1 MGRCRRKIVE
11 KYCLQVTAPKLY
23 KILFK
28 VLKKYNFYNQIKIKR
43 IENIIMNKIFGIFSG
58 KIIEKE
64 NIYQIKEKIIQNG
77 LEKDNIYLSKNMKRL
92 LFSKKLL
99 IVNIIK
105 NNSQVFTDDE
115 IIVTIDGEIYNCDEM
130 IKDLTNEGY
139 KFKNYTESE
148 VIAYGYAEYGDLIF
162 NKLNGVFSIV
172 IYIKRGD
179 KLILVRDKFGSKPLF
194 YYYNDNEFIFSSE
207 LNDIIEYGIK
217 KEINN
222 TALNTYFALTYIPA
236 PYTIY
241 KNVNKIEAGSY
252 VKLENNT
259 VNKKKYYN
267 FSEKVKSSGLIKD
280 YNNCKKEIKQQL
292 FKSIEKRID
301 VDKKIGLFLSGGID
315 SSILANVISKVS
327 KKRIHS
333 FTIGYNVGS
342 FDESKNAELVAKYN
356 NTYHHSLLLDYKEA
370 INSLDYI
377 LFNFGEPYADSS
389 VLAAYYVSKLAK
401 EEVEIAFGGDGADE
415 LFAGYE
421 KYLIKYYRN
430 KYNIIP
436 KNIRDILIEPIIN
449 KIPQNRH
456 TNNILRKVKKV
467 INSDSKND
475 FIMRYNMMCL
485 GYNNQLRAQLFNEEK
500 YKDISYLIKSIYN
513 ELENLDEL
521 TRTLFTD
528 MKVGLEGDMIPKIE
542 RTSNLN
548 SLIVRMPFLDPEFIE
563 MSFMIP
569 NDFKLKGNNK
579 KYILKETFKDILPRH
594 ILNAP
599 KHGFGVP
606 VGEWLKK
613 ELKND
618 LLELTERDFIEN
630 QGLFKYKYIEKIIH
644 EHLSGINDFSF
655 QLWTLFVFQKWYK
668 RIF

>member
-1 MGRCRRKIVE
+1 ME
-11 KYCLQVTAPKLY
+11 
-23 KILFK
+23 
-28 VLKKYNFYNQIKIKR
+28 
-43 IENIIMNKIFGIFSG
+43 
-58 KIIEKE
+58 
-64 NIYQIKEKIIQNG
+64 
-77 LEKDNIYLSKNMKRL
+77 
-92 LFSKKLL
+92 
-99 IVNIIK
+99 
-105 NNSQVFTDDE
+105 
-115 IIVTIDGEIYNCDEM
+115 
-130 IKDLTNEGY
+130 
-139 KFKNYTESE
+139 
-148 VIAYGYAEYGDLIF
+148 
-162 NKLNGVFSIV
+162 
-172 IYIKRGD
+172 
-179 KLILVRDKFGSKPLF
+179 
-194 YYYNDNEFIFSSE
+194 
-207 LNDIIEYGIK
+207 
-217 KEINN
+217 
-222 TALNTYFALTYIPA
+222 
-236 PYTIY
+236 
-241 KNVNKIEAGSY
+241 
-252 VKLENNT
+252 
-259 VNKKKYYN
+259 
-267 FSEKVKSSGLIKD
+267 
-280 YNNCKKEIKQQL
+280 
-292 FKSIEKRID
+292 
-301 VDKKIGLFLSGGID
+301 VDKEIGLFLSGGID

-327 KKRIHS
+327 KKRIHT
-333 FTIGYNVGS
+333 FTVGYDVGS

-370 INSLDYI
+370 INSLDDV

-389 VLAAYYVSKLAK
+389 VLAAYYVSKFAK

-430 KYNIIP
+430 KYNIIQ

-467 INSDSKND
+467 INADSKND

-500 YKDISYLIKSIYN
+500 YKDISYLIKPIYN

-548 SLIVRMPFLDPEFIE
+548 SLIVRTPFLDPEFIE

-569 NDFKLKGNNK
+569 CDFKLRGNNK
-579 KYILKETFKDILPRH
+579 KYILKETFKDILPRN
-594 ILNAP
+594 IISAP

-618 LLELTERDFIEN
+618 LLELTERNFIEN
-630 QGLFKYKYIEKIIH
+630 QSLFQYEYVEKIIH

-668 RIF
+668 NIFID

>member
-1 MGRCRRKIVE
+1 
-11 KYCLQVTAPKLY
+11 
-23 KILFK
+23 
-28 VLKKYNFYNQIKIKR
+28 
-43 IENIIMNKIFGIFSG
+43 MNKFFGIFSKKVIKKE
-58 KIIEKE
+58 KIIK
-64 NIYQIKEKIIQNG
+64 IRDKIIQNG
-77 LEKDNIYLSKNMKRL
+77 LEKVNIYLSKNMKRL
-92 LFSKKLL
+92 LFNKKLL
-99 IVNIIK
+99 MADIIK
-105 NNSQVFTDDE
+105 NSIQIFFDEE
-115 IIVTIDGEIYNCDEM
+115 IIIMIDGEIYNCNEM
-130 IKDLTNEGY
+130 IEDLTNKGY
-139 KFKNYTESE
+139 KFKNYKESE
-148 VIAYGYAEYGDLIF
+148 VIAYGYVEYGDLIF
-162 NKLNGVFSIV
+162 NRLNGAFSLA
-172 IYIKRGD
+172 IYNKKRD
-179 KLILVRDKFGSKPLF
+179 ELILVRDKFGSKPLF
-194 YYYNDNEFIFSSE
+194 YYYSDNEFIFSSE
-207 LNDIIEYGIK
+207 LNDIIECGIK

-222 TALNTYFALTYIPA
+222 IALNTYFALTYIPA

-241 KNVNKIEAGSY
+241 KNVNKVEAGNY

-267 FSEKVKSSGLIKD
+267 FSEKVKRSGLIKD
-280 YNNCKKEIKQQL
+280 YNTCKKEIKYQL
-292 FKSIEKRID
+292 IKSIERRMEI
-301 VDKKIGLFLSGGID
+301 DKKIGLFLSGGID

-327 KKRIHS
+327 KKRIHT
-333 FTIGYNVGS
+333 FTVGYNVGS
-342 FDESKNAELVAKYN
+342 FDESKKAELVAKYN
-356 NTYHHSLLLDYKEA
+356 NTFHHSLLLDYKEA
-370 INSLDYI
+370 INNLDDI

-401 EEVEIAFGGDGADE
+401 EEVEIVFGGDGADE

-436 KNIRDILIEPIIN
+436 KNIRDKLVEPIIN

-456 TNNILRKVKKV
+456 TNSILRKVKKV
-467 INSDSKND
+467 INEDIKND
-475 FIMRYNMMCL
+475 FIIRFNMMCL

-500 YKDISYLIKSIYN
+500 YKDISYLVKPIYN

-569 NDFKLKGNNK
+569 SDFKLRGNNK
-579 KYILKETFKDILPRH
+579 KYILKETFKDIFPRN

-630 QGLFKYKYIEKIIH
+630 QGLFQYGYVEKIIH

-668 RIF
+668 RIFIN

>member
-1 MGRCRRKIVE
+1 MEKLFGIISQKIITTDKINKLKNNIFQNNLRENSIFVSNDRKV
-11 KYCLQVTAPKLY
+11 
-23 KILFK
+23 F
-28 VLKKYNFYNQIKIKR
+28 FYNKNLLLINPTKSLEEFI
-43 IENIIMNKIFGIFSG
+43 IIMIN
-58 KIIEKE
+58 
-64 NIYQIKEKIIQNG
+64 
-77 LEKDNIYLSKNMKRL
+77 
-92 LFSKKLL
+92 
-99 IVNIIK
+99 
-105 NNSQVFTDDE
+105 
-115 IIVTIDGEIYNCDEM
+115 GEIYNLNEV
-130 IKDLTNEGY
+130 IKNLNNKGY
-139 KFKNYTESE
+139 YFKNYTESE
-148 VIAYGYAEYGDLIF
+148 VIAHGYAEYGDLIF
-162 NKLNGVFSIV
+162 NKLNGAFSIA
-172 IYIKRGD
+172 IFNNKRNE
-179 KLILVRDKFGSKPLF
+179 LILARDKFGNKPLF
-194 YYYNDNEFIFSSE
+194 YYYNDNEFIFSSD
-207 LNDIIEYGIK
+207 LNDIIEFGIK

-222 TALNTYFALTYIPA
+222 IALNIYFALTYIPA

-241 KNVNKIEAGSY
+241 KNIDKVKAGSCI
-252 VKLENNT
+252 KLEKNAIK
-259 VNKKKYYN
+259 KKKYYN
-267 FSEKVKSSGLIKD
+267 FSKKVKRSGLIKD
-280 YNNCKKEIKQQL
+280 YSTCKKEIKQQL
-292 FKSIEKRID
+292 LKSIEKRID
-301 VDKKIGLFLSGGID
+301 FDKKIGLFLSGGID
-315 SSILANVISKVS
+315 SSILANLISNVS

-333 FTIGYNVGS
+333 FTIGYNIGS
-342 FDESKNAELVAKYN
+342 FDESKKAELVAKYN

-370 INSLDYI
+370 INNLDDI

-389 VLAAYYVSKLAK
+389 VVAAYYVSKLAK

-436 KNIRDILIEPIIN
+436 KNIRDTLIEPIIN
-449 KIPQNRH
+449 KIPQNRY
-456 TNNILRKVKKV
+456 TNSILRKMKKV
-467 INSDSKND
+467 INTNSKND

-485 GYNNQLRAQLFNEEK
+485 GYNNQLRAQLFNEER

-548 SLIVRMPFLDPEFIE
+548 SLIVRMPFLDPDFIE

-569 NDFKLKGNNK
+569 CDFKLKGNNK

-594 ILNAP
+594 ILNAA

-630 QGLFKYKYIEKIIH
+630 QGLFKYEYIGKIIH

-668 RIF
+668 KIFMN

>member
-1 MGRCRRKIVE
+1 MGKLFGIVSQKIITND
-11 KYCLQVTAPKLY
+11 KIDKL
-23 KILFK
+23 K
-28 VLKKYNFYNQIKIKR
+28 N
-43 IENIIMNKIFGIFSG
+43 NIFQNNLREDSIFISNGKKIFLH
-58 KIIEKE
+58 
-64 NIYQIKEKIIQNG
+64 N
-77 LEKDNIYLSKNMKRL
+77 DNLCVVNSSKL
-92 LFSKKLL
+92 T
-99 IVNIIK
+99 
-105 NNSQVFTDDE
+105 QDDNLMV
-115 IIVTIDGEIYNCDEM
+115 ILIDGEIYNCNE
-130 IKDLTNEGY
+130 IAKDLINSGCELI
-139 KFKNYTESE
+139 NYTESE
-148 VIAYGYAEYGDLIF
+148 VIAQGYVEYGDLIF
-162 NKLNGVFSIV
+162 NKLNGAFSIA
-172 IYIKRGD
+172 IYIKKRD
-179 KLILVRDKFGSKPLF
+179 ELILVRDKFGSKPLF
-194 YYYNDNEFIFSSE
+194 YYYSDNEFIFSSD

-222 TALNTYFALTYIPA
+222 TALNIYFALTYIPA

-241 KNVNKIEAGSY
+241 KNVNKVEAGSY
-252 VKLENNT
+252 LKLENNN

-267 FSEKVKSSGLIKD
+267 FSEKVKRSGLIKD
-280 YNNCKKEIKQQL
+280 YNTCKKEIKHQL
-292 FKSIEKRID
+292 IKSIERRME
-301 VDKKIGLFLSGGID
+301 VDKEIGLFLSGGID
-315 SSILANVISKVS
+315 SSILANIISKVS
-327 KKRIHS
+327 KKRIHT
-333 FTIGYNVGS
+333 FTIGYNIGS
-342 FDESKNAELVAKYN
+342 FDESKKAELVAKYN

-370 INSLDYI
+370 INNLDDI

-389 VLAAYYVSKLAK
+389 VLAAYFVSKLAK

-436 KNIRDILIEPIIN
+436 KNVRDKLIEPIIN

-467 INSDSKND
+467 INADSKDD
-475 FIMRYNMMCL
+475 FIMRFNMMCL

-500 YKDISYLIKSIYN
+500 YKDISHLIKPIYN

-548 SLIVRMPFLDPEFIE
+548 SLIVRTPFLDPDFIE

-569 NDFKLKGNNK
+569 NDFKLRGNNK

-594 ILNAP
+594 IISAP

-618 LLELTERDFIEN
+618 LLDLTERNFIKN
-630 QGLFKYKYIEKIIH
+630 QGLFQYEYIEKIIH
-644 EHLSGINDFSF
+644 EHLSGVNDFSF

-668 RIF
+668 NIFMN

>member
-1 MGRCRRKIVE
+1 MGKLFGIVSQKII
-11 KYCLQVTAPKLY
+11 TND
-23 KILFK
+23 KIDRVK
-28 VLKKYNFYNQIKIKR
+28 NNVIQN
-43 IENIIMNKIFGIFSG
+43 NIRESSIFISNDKKIFLHN
-58 KIIEKE
+58 E
-64 NIYQIKEKIIQNG
+64 NLCVIN
-77 LEKDNIYLSKNMKRL
+77 LSKLTQDNN
-92 LFSKKLL
+92 LL
-99 IVNIIK
+99 IILIN
-105 NNSQVFTDDE
+105 
-115 IIVTIDGEIYNCDEM
+115 GEIYNSNE
-130 IKDLTNEGY
+130 IAKDLINRGCEL
-139 KFKNYTESE
+139 KNYTENE
-148 VIAYGYAEYGDLIF
+148 VIAYGYLEYGDLILD
-162 NKLNGVFSIV
+162 KLNGVFSIV
-172 IYIKRGD
+172 IYNNKR
-179 KLILVRDKFGSKPLF
+179 KELILARDKFGSKPLF
-194 YYYNDNEFIFSSE
+194 YYYSDNEFIFSSE

-217 KEINN
+217 KEIDNI
-222 TALNTYFALTYIPA
+222 ALNTYFALTYIPA
-236 PYTIY
+236 PHTIY
-241 KNVNKIEAGSY
+241 KNVNKVEAGSY
-252 VKLENNT
+252 VKLENNN

-267 FSEKVKSSGLIKD
+267 FSEKIKSSGLIKD
-280 YNNCKKEIKQQL
+280 YNTCKKEIKYQL
-292 FKSIEKRID
+292 VKSIERRMEA
-301 VDKKIGLFLSGGID
+301 DKEIGLFLSGGID
-315 SSILANVISKVS
+315 SSILANVISEIS
-327 KKRIHS
+327 KKRIHT
-333 FTIGYNVGS
+333 FTVGYDVVS
-342 FDESKNAELVAKYN
+342 FDESKKAEQVAKYN

-370 INSLDYI
+370 IKNLDDI

-389 VLAAYYVSKLAK
+389 VLAAYYVSKFAK

-456 TNNILRKVKKV
+456 TNNILRKIKKV
-467 INSDSKND
+467 INTDIKND
-475 FIMRYNMMCL
+475 FIMRFNMMCL

-500 YKDISYLIKSIYN
+500 YKDISYLVKPIYN

-569 NDFKLKGNNK
+569 NDFKLRGNCK

-594 ILNAP
+594 IISAP

-618 LLELTERDFIEN
+618 LLELTERNFIKN
-630 QGLFKYKYIEKIIH
+630 QGLFQYDYIEKIIH
-644 EHLSGINDFSF
+644 EHLSGVNDFSF

-668 RIF
+668 NIFMN

>member
-1 MGRCRRKIVE
+1 MGKLFGIISQKII
-11 KYCLQVTAPKLY
+11 TND
-23 KILFK
+23 KIDR
-28 VLKKYNFYNQIKIKR
+28 LKK
-43 IENIIMNKIFGIFSG
+43 
-58 KIIEKE
+58 KIIYNNLREDSIFISNNKE
-64 NIYQIKEKIIQNG
+64 IFLHNENLCVIN
-77 LEKDNIYLSKNMKRL
+77 LSKLTQDNN
-92 LFSKKLL
+92 LL
-99 IVNIIK
+99 IIL
-105 NNSQVFTDDE
+105 
-115 IIVTIDGEIYNCDEM
+115 IDGEIYNCNGIAE
-130 IKDLTNEGY
+130 DLINRGCELI
-139 KFKNYTESE
+139 NYTEGE
-148 VIAYGYAEYGDLIF
+148 IIACGYAEYGDLIF
-162 NKLNGVFSIV
+162 DKLNGAFSIA
-172 IYIKRGD
+172 IYNNKRNE
-179 KLILVRDKFGSKPLF
+179 LILVRDKFGNKPLF
-194 YYYNDNEFIFSSE
+194 YYYSDNEFIFSSE
-207 LNDIIEYGIK
+207 LNDIIECGIK

-222 TALNTYFALTYIPA
+222 IALNTYFALTYIPA

-241 KNVNKIEAGSY
+241 KNVNKVEAGSY

-267 FSEKVKSSGLIKD
+267 FSEKVKRSGLIKD
-280 YNNCKKEIKQQL
+280 YNTCKKEIKHQL
-292 FKSIEKRID
+292 IKSIERRME
-301 VDKKIGLFLSGGID
+301 VDKEIGLFLSGGID
-315 SSILANVISKVS
+315 SSILANIISKVS
-327 KKRIHS
+327 KKRIHT
-333 FTIGYNVGS
+333 FTIGYNIGS
-342 FDESKNAELVAKYN
+342 FDESKKAELVAKYN

-370 INSLDYI
+370 INNLDDI

-389 VLAAYYVSKLAK
+389 VLAAYFVSKLAK

-436 KNIRDILIEPIIN
+436 KNIRDKLIEPMIN

-467 INSDSKND
+467 INADSKDD
-475 FIMRYNMMCL
+475 FIMRFNMMCL

-500 YKDISYLIKSIYN
+500 YKDISYLIKPIYN

-569 NDFKLKGNNK
+569 NDFKLRGNNK

-594 ILNAP
+594 IISAP

-618 LLELTERDFIEN
+618 LLELTERNFIKN
-630 QGLFKYKYIEKIIH
+630 QGLFQYEYIEKIIH
-644 EHLSGINDFSF
+644 KHLSGINDFSF

-668 RIF
+668 KVFF

>member
-1 MGRCRRKIVE
+1 
-11 KYCLQVTAPKLY
+11 
-23 KILFK
+23 
-28 VLKKYNFYNQIKIKR
+28 
-43 IENIIMNKIFGIFSG
+43 MNKIFGIFSG
-58 KIIEKE
+58 KIIEKG
-64 NIYQIKEKIIQNG
+64 NIYKIKEKIIQNG

-92 LFSKKLL
+92 LFNKKLSIEN
-99 IVNIIK
+99 IVK
-105 NNSQVFTDDE
+105 NNNQIFTDDE
-115 IIVTIDGEIYNCDEM
+115 IIIMIDGEMYNSNEI
-130 IKDLTNEGY
+130 IKDLTNKGY
-139 KFKNYTESE
+139 KLKNYTESE
-148 VIAYGYAEYGDLIF
+148 IIAYGYAEYGDLIF
-162 NKLNGVFSIV
+162 DKLNGALSIA
-172 IYIKRGD
+172 IYNNKRD
-179 KLILVRDKFGSKPLF
+179 ELILARDKFGNKPLF
-194 YYYNDNEFIFSSE
+194 YYYSDDEFIFSSE
-207 LNDIIEYGIK
+207 VNDIIEYGIK
-217 KEINN
+217 KEVNN
-222 TALNTYFALTYIPA
+222 IALNIYFAFTYIPA

-241 KNVNKIEAGSY
+241 KNVNKVEAGSY
-252 VKLENNT
+252 VKYENNT

-267 FSEKVKSSGLIKD
+267 LSEKVKRLGLIKD
-280 YNNCKKEIKQQL
+280 YNTCKKEIKQQL
-292 FKSIEKRID
+292 FKSVEKRID

-315 SSILANVISKVS
+315 SSILANVISNVS
-327 KKRIHS
+327 KKRIHT
-333 FTIGYNVGS
+333 FTIGYNIGS

-356 NTYHHSLLLDYKEA
+356 NTYHHSLLLDYKEV
-370 INSLDYI
+370 INNLDDI

-401 EEVEIAFGGDGADE
+401 KEVEIAFGGDGADE

-449 KIPQNRH
+449 KIPQNKH
-456 TNNILRKVKKV
+456 TNNILRKIKKV

-475 FIMRYNMMCL
+475 FIMRYNMMYL

-500 YKDISYLIKSIYN
+500 YEDISYLIKSIYN

-521 TRTLFTD
+521 TRTLLID

-548 SLIVRMPFLDPEFIE
+548 SLIVRMPFLDPDFIE

-569 NDFKLKGNNK
+569 GDFKLKGNNR

-594 ILNAP
+594 IISAP
-599 KHGFGVP
+599 KHGFRVP

-613 ELKND
+613 ELKNN
-618 LLELTERDFIEN
+618 LLELTERNFIKN
-630 QGLFKYKYIEKIIH
+630 QGLFQYEYIEKIIQ

-668 RIF
+668 KFFIN

>member
-1 MGRCRRKIVE
+1 MGKLFGIVLQKIITND
-11 KYCLQVTAPKLY
+11 KIDKL
-23 KILFK
+23 K
-28 VLKKYNFYNQIKIKR
+28 N
-43 IENIIMNKIFGIFSG
+43 NIFQNNLREDSIFISNGKKIFLHN
-58 KIIEKE
+58 E
-64 NIYQIKEKIIQNG
+64 NLCVIN
-77 LEKDNIYLSKNMKRL
+77 LSKLTQDNN
-92 LFSKKLL
+92 LL
-99 IVNIIK
+99 IIL
-105 NNSQVFTDDE
+105 
-115 IIVTIDGEIYNCDEM
+115 IDGEIYNSNE
-130 IKDLTNEGY
+130 IIEDLTNKGY
-139 KFKNYTESE
+139 KCKKYTESE
-148 VIAYGYAEYGDLIF
+148 VIAQGYVEYGDLIF
-162 NKLNGVFSIV
+162 NKLNGAFSIA
-172 IYIKRGD
+172 IYNK
-179 KLILVRDKFGSKPLF
+179 KKNELILARDKFGSKPLF
-194 YYYNDNEFIFSSE
+194 YYYSDNEFIFSSD

-222 TALNTYFALTYIPA
+222 TALNIYFALTYIPA

-241 KNVNKIEAGSY
+241 KNVNKVEAGSY
-252 VKLENNT
+252 LKLEKNN

-267 FSEKVKSSGLIKD
+267 FSEKVKRAGLIKD
-280 YNNCKKEIKQQL
+280 YNTCKKEIKHQL
-292 FKSIEKRID
+292 IKSIERRME
-301 VDKKIGLFLSGGID
+301 VDKEIGLFLSGGID
-315 SSILANVISKVS
+315 SSILANVISEVS
-327 KKRIHS
+327 KKRIHT
-333 FTIGYNVGS
+333 FTVGYNVGS
-342 FDESKNAELVAKYN
+342 FDESKKAELVAKYN

-370 INSLDYI
+370 INSLDNI

-389 VLAAYYVSKLAK
+389 VLAAYFVSKLAK

-430 KYNIIP
+430 KYNTIP
-436 KNIRDILIEPIIN
+436 KNIRDKLIEPIIN

-467 INSDSKND
+467 INADVKND
-475 FIMRYNMMCL
+475 FIMRFNMMCL

-500 YKDISYLIKSIYN
+500 YKDISYLIKPIYN

-521 TRTLFTD
+521 TRTLYTD

-548 SLIVRMPFLDPEFIE
+548 SLIVRAPFLDPEFIE

-569 NDFKLKGNNK
+569 SDFKLKGNNK
-579 KYILKETFKDILPRH
+579 KYILKETFKDVLPRH
-594 ILNAP
+594 IINAP
-599 KHGFGVP
+599 KQGFGVP

-618 LLELTERDFIEN
+618 LLELTERNFIKN
-630 QGLFKYKYIEKIIH
+630 QGLFQYEYIEKIIQ

-668 RIF
+668 KVFF

>member
-1 MGRCRRKIVE
+1 MGKLFGIVSQKIITND
-11 KYCLQVTAPKLY
+11 KIDGPKK
-23 KILFK
+23 KIIYNNLRENYVFK
-28 VLKKYNFYNQIKIKR
+28 SNDK
-43 IENIIMNKIFGIFSG
+43 KIFLYN
-58 KIIEKE
+58 EKLCVV
-64 NIYQIKEKIIQNG
+64 NSSKLNQ
-77 LEKDNIYLSKNMKRL
+77 DNN
-92 LFSKKLL
+92 L
-99 IVNIIK
+99 IV
-105 NNSQVFTDDE
+105 VL
-115 IIVTIDGEIYNCDEM
+115 IDGEIYNCNE
-130 IKDLTNEGY
+130 IAEDLINRGCELE
-139 KFKNYTESE
+139 NYTENKL
-148 VIAYGYAEYGDLIF
+148 IAYGYLEYGDSIF
-162 NKLNGVFSIV
+162 NKLNGTFSIA
-172 IYIKRGD
+172 IYNNK
-179 KLILVRDKFGSKPLF
+179 KNELILARDKFGSKPLF
-194 YYYNDNEFIFSSE
+194 YHYHDNEFIFSSK

-222 TALNTYFALTYIPA
+222 IALNTYFALTYIPA
-236 PYTIY
+236 PHTIY
-241 KNVNKIEAGSY
+241 KNVNKVEAGSY
-252 VKLENNT
+252 VILENNS

-267 FSEKVKSSGLIKD
+267 FSEKIKRSGLIKD
-280 YNNCKKEIKQQL
+280 YNTCKKEIKYQL
-292 FKSIEKRID
+292 VKSIERRMD

-315 SSILANVISKVS
+315 SSILANVISEVS
-327 KKRIHS
+327 KKRIHT
-333 FTIGYNVGS
+333 FTVGYNVGS

-370 INSLDYI
+370 INSLDDV

-389 VLAAYYVSKLAK
+389 VLAAYYVSKFAK
-401 EEVEIAFGGDGADE
+401 EEVEIAFSGDGADE

-436 KNIRDILIEPIIN
+436 KSIRDFLIEPIIN

-467 INSDSKND
+467 INADIKND
-475 FIMRYNMMCL
+475 FIMRFNMMCL
-485 GYNNQLRAQLFNEEK
+485 GYNNQLRTQLFNEEK
-500 YKDISYLIKSIYN
+500 YKDISYLIKPIYS

-548 SLIVRMPFLDPEFIE
+548 SLIVRAPFLDPEFIE

-569 NDFKLKGNNK
+569 SDFKLKGNNK

-618 LLELTERDFIEN
+618 LLELTERDFIKN
-630 QGLFKYKYIEKIIH
+630 QGLFKHEYIEKIIH
-644 EHLSGINDFSF
+644 EHLSGVNDFSF

-668 RIF
+668 KVFF

>member
-1 MGRCRRKIVE
+1 MGKLFGIVSQKIITND
-11 KYCLQVTAPKLY
+11 KIDKL
-23 KILFK
+23 KNTIFQNNL
-28 VLKKYNFYNQIKIKR
+28 R
-43 IENIIMNKIFGIFSG
+43 ENSIFISNGKKIFLHNDNLCVVNSS
-58 KIIEKE
+58 KLTHDNSSLII
-64 NIYQIKEKIIQNG
+64 
-77 LEKDNIYLSKNMKRL
+77 L
-92 LFSKKLL
+92 
-99 IVNIIK
+99 
-105 NNSQVFTDDE
+105 
-115 IIVTIDGEIYNCDEM
+115 IDGEMYNCNE
-130 IKDLTNEGY
+130 IAKDLINRGCELE
-139 KFKNYTESE
+139 NYTESE
-148 VIAYGYAEYGDLIF
+148 VIAQGYVEYGDLIF
-162 NKLNGVFSIV
+162 NKLNGAFSIA
-172 IYIKRGD
+172 IYNNRRNE
-179 KLILVRDKFGSKPLF
+179 LILARDKFGSKPLF
-194 YYYNDNEFIFSSE
+194 YYYSDNEFIFSSE

-222 TALNTYFALTYIPA
+222 TALNIYFALTYIPA
-236 PYTIY
+236 PFTIY
-241 KNVNKIEAGSY
+241 KNVNKVEAGSY
-252 VKLENNT
+252 LKLENNN
-259 VNKKKYYN
+259 VNKEKYYN
-267 FSEKVKSSGLIKD
+267 FSEKVKKSGLIKD
-280 YNNCKKEIKQQL
+280 YNACKKEIKHQL
-292 FKSIEKRID
+292 VKSIERRMEG
-301 VDKKIGLFLSGGID
+301 DKEIGLFLSGGID
-315 SSILANVISKVS
+315 SSILANIVSKVS
-327 KKRIHS
+327 KKRIHT
-333 FTIGYNVGS
+333 FTIGYSIGS
-342 FDESKNAELVAKYN
+342 FDESKKAEVVAKYN

-370 INSLDYI
+370 INNLDDI

-389 VLAAYYVSKLAK
+389 VLAAYFVSKLAK

-430 KYNIIP
+430 KYNTIP
-436 KNIRDILIEPIIN
+436 KNIRDKLIEPIIN

-467 INSDSKND
+467 INADSKDD
-475 FIMRYNMMCL
+475 FIMRFNMMCL

-500 YKDISYLIKSIYN
+500 YKDISYLIKPIYN

-569 NDFKLKGNNK
+569 NDFKLRGNNK

-594 ILNAP
+594 IINAP

-618 LLELTERDFIEN
+618 LLELTERNFIKN
-630 QGLFKYKYIEKIIH
+630 QGLFQYEYIEKIIH
-644 EHLSGINDFSF
+644 EHLSGVKDFSF

-668 RIF
+668 KVFF

>member
-1 MGRCRRKIVE
+1 ME
-11 KYCLQVTAPKLY
+11 KL
-23 KILFK
+23 
-28 VLKKYNFYNQIKIKR
+28 
-43 IENIIMNKIFGIFSG
+43 FGIVSQKIITNG
-58 KIIEKE
+58 KINRLK
-64 NIYQIKEKIIQNG
+64 NNIIQNN
-77 LEKDNIYLSKNMKRL
+77 LRENTIFIPNNRKAFFYNENLILINSAKSSEDNN
-92 LFSKKLL
+92 FT
-99 IVNIIK
+99 IIM
-105 NNSQVFTDDE
+105 
-115 IIVTIDGEIYNCDEM
+115 IDGEIYNCEEM
-130 IKDLTNEGY
+130 IKDLTNKGY

-148 VIAYGYAEYGDLIF
+148 VIAYGYSEYDDLIF
-162 NKLNGVFSIV
+162 DKLNGAFSIA
-172 IYIKRGD
+172 IYNNKRD
-179 KLILVRDKFGSKPLF
+179 ELILARDKFGNKPLF
-194 YYYNDNEFIFSSE
+194 YYYGDDEFIFSSD
-207 LNDIIEYGIK
+207 LNDIVEYGIK

-222 TALNTYFALTYIPA
+222 IALNIYFTFTYIPA

-241 KNVNKIEAGSY
+241 KNVNKVEAGNC

-267 FSEKVKSSGLIKD
+267 LSERIRKVNIIKD
-280 YNNCKKEIKQQL
+280 YNICKKEIKYQL
-292 FKSIEKRID
+292 FKSIERRME

-315 SSILANVISKVS
+315 SSILANIISKVS
-327 KKRIHS
+327 KKRIHT
-333 FTIGYNVGS
+333 FTIGYNIGA
-342 FDESKNAELVAKYN
+342 FDESKKAEVVAKYN
-356 NTYHHSLLLDYKEA
+356 NTFHHSSLLDYKEA
-370 INSLDYI
+370 MKNLDII
-377 LFNFGEPYADSS
+377 LSSFGEPYADSS
-389 VLAAYYVSKLAK
+389 AIAAYYVSKLAK
-401 EEVEIAFGGDGADE
+401 EEVEIVFGGDGADE

-421 KYLIKYYRN
+421 KYLIKYYKN

-436 KNIRDILIEPIIN
+436 KNIRNILIEPTIN
-449 KIPQNRH
+449 KIPQNRY
-456 TNNILRKVKKV
+456 TNSILRKIKKV
-467 INSDSKND
+467 INTDSKND
-475 FIMRYNMMCL
+475 FIMRFNMMCL

-500 YKDISYLIKSIYN
+500 NKDISYLIRPIYN

-548 SLIVRMPFLDPEFIE
+548 SLIVRTPFLDPEFIE

-569 NDFKLKGNNK
+569 SDFKLKGNNK
-579 KYILKETFKDILPRH
+579 KYILKETFKDILPRY
-594 ILNAP
+594 IINAP

-630 QGLFKYKYIEKIIH
+630 QGLFKYEYIEKIIQ

-668 RIF
+668 KDFF

>member
-1 MGRCRRKIVE
+1 
-11 KYCLQVTAPKLY
+11 
-23 KILFK
+23 
-28 VLKKYNFYNQIKIKR
+28 
-43 IENIIMNKIFGIFSG
+43 MNKFFGIFSKKVIKKE
-58 KIIEKE
+58 KIIK
-64 NIYQIKEKIIQNG
+64 IREKIIQNG
-77 LEKDNIYLSKNMKRL
+77 LEKDNLYLSKNMKRL
-92 LFSKKLL
+92 LFNKKLL
-99 IVNIIK
+99 IVNIID
-105 NNSQVFTDDE
+105 NNKQVFTDEE
-115 IIVTIDGEIYNCDEM
+115 IIVMIDGEIYNCNEI
-130 IKDLTNEGY
+130 IKDLINKGY
-139 KFKNYTESE
+139 RFENYTESE
-148 VIAYGYAEYGDLIF
+148 VIAYGYAEYGDSIF
-162 NKLNGVFSIV
+162 NKLNGAFSIA
-172 IYIKRGD
+172 IYNKKRD
-179 KLILVRDKFGSKPLF
+179 ELILVRDKFGSKPLF
-194 YYYNDNEFIFSSE
+194 YYYSDNEFIFSSE
-207 LNDIIEYGIK
+207 LNDIIECGIK

-222 TALNTYFALTYIPA
+222 IALNTYFALTYIPA

-241 KNVNKIEAGSY
+241 KNVNKVEAGSC

-267 FSEKVKSSGLIKD
+267 FSEKVKRSGLIKD
-280 YNNCKKEIKQQL
+280 YNTCKKEIKYQL
-292 FKSIEKRID
+292 IKSIERRME

-315 SSILANVISKVS
+315 SSILANIISKVS
-327 KKRIHS
+327 KKRIHT
-333 FTIGYNVGS
+333 FTIGYNIGS
-342 FDESKNAELVAKYN
+342 FDESKKAELVAKYN

-370 INSLDYI
+370 INNLDDI

-389 VLAAYYVSKLAK
+389 VLAAYFVSKLAK

-436 KNIRDILIEPIIN
+436 KNIRDTLIEPIIN

-467 INSDSKND
+467 INTDSKND

-485 GYNNQLRAQLFNEEK
+485 GYNNQLRVQLFNEEK
-500 YKDISYLIKSIYN
+500 YKDISYLIKPAYN

-548 SLIVRMPFLDPEFIE
+548 SLIVRMPFLDPDFIE

-569 NDFKLKGNNK
+569 CDFKLKGNNK
-579 KYILKETFKDILPRH
+579 KYILKETFKDILPRY

-618 LLELTERDFIEN
+618 LLGLTERDFIEN
-630 QGLFKYKYIEKIIH
+630 QGLFKYEYIGKIIH

-668 RIF
+668 KIFLN

>member
-1 MGRCRRKIVE
+1 
-11 KYCLQVTAPKLY
+11 
-23 KILFK
+23 
-28 VLKKYNFYNQIKIKR
+28 
-43 IENIIMNKIFGIFSG
+43 MNKIFGMFSD

-64 NIYQIKEKIIQNG
+64 NIYKIKEKIIQNG

-92 LFSKKLL
+92 LFNKKLV

-105 NNSQVFTDDE
+105 NNSQVFTNDE

-130 IKDLTNEGY
+130 INDLTSKGY

-148 VIAYGYAEYGDLIF
+148 VIAYGYVEYGDLMF
-162 NKLNGVFSIV
+162 NKLNGAFSIA
-172 IYIKRGD
+172 IYIKKRD
-179 KLILVRDKFGSKPLF
+179 KLILVRDKFGNKPLF

-207 LNDIIEYGIK
+207 LNDIIECGIK

-222 TALNTYFALTYIPA
+222 TALNIYFALTYIPA

-241 KNVNKIEAGSY
+241 KNVNKVKAGSY

-259 VNKKKYYN
+259 VNKKKYYS
-267 FSEKVKSSGLIKD
+267 FSEKVRRLGTIKD
-280 YNNCKKEIKQQL
+280 YNTCKKEIKQQL

-327 KKRIHS
+327 KKRIHT
-333 FTIGYNVGS
+333 FTVGYNIGS
-342 FDESKNAELVAKYN
+342 FDESKKAELVAKYN
-356 NTYHHSLLLDYKEA
+356 NTYHHSLILDYKEA
-370 INSLDYI
+370 INNLDDI

-389 VLAAYYVSKLAK
+389 VIAVYYISKLAK
-401 EEVEIAFGGDGADE
+401 EEVEIVFGGDGADE

-467 INSDSKND
+467 INTDSKND

-500 YKDISYLIKSIYN
+500 YKDISYLIKPIYN

-528 MKVGLEGDMIPKIE
+528 MKVELEGDMIPKIE
-542 RTSNLN
+542 RTSSLN

-569 NDFKLKGNNK
+569 SDFKLKKNNK

-594 ILNAP
+594 IINAP

-613 ELKND
+613 ELNND
-618 LLELTERDFIEN
+618 LLEFTERDFIEN
-630 QGLFKYKYIEKIIH
+630 QGLFKYEYIEKIIH
-644 EHLSGINDFSF
+644 EHLFGINDFSF

-668 RIF
+668 KIFMN

>member
-1 MGRCRRKIVE
+1 MGKLFGIVSQKIISND
-11 KYCLQVTAPKLY
+11 KIDKL
-23 KILFK
+23 KNNIFQNNL
-28 VLKKYNFYNQIKIKR
+28 R
-43 IENIIMNKIFGIFSG
+43 ENSIFISNGKKIFLH
-58 KIIEKE
+58 
-64 NIYQIKEKIIQNG
+64 N
-77 LEKDNIYLSKNMKRL
+77 DNLCVVNSSKLTQDDN
-92 LFSKKLL
+92 LL
-99 IVNIIK
+99 IIL
-105 NNSQVFTDDE
+105 
-115 IIVTIDGEIYNCDEM
+115 IDGEIYNCNKIAE
-130 IKDLTNEGY
+130 DLINRGCELI
-139 KFKNYTESE
+139 NYTENE
-148 VIAYGYAEYGDLIF
+148 LIAYGYLEYGDLIF
-162 NKLNGVFSIV
+162 NKLNGAFSIA
-172 IYIKRGD
+172 IYNNRRNE
-179 KLILVRDKFGSKPLF
+179 LILARDKFGSKPLF
-194 YYYNDNEFIFSSE
+194 YYYSDNEFIFSSD

-217 KEINN
+217 REINN
-222 TALNTYFALTYIPA
+222 TALNIYFALTYIPA

-241 KNVNKIEAGSY
+241 KNVNKVEAGSY
-252 VKLENNT
+252 LKLENNN

-267 FSEKVKSSGLIKD
+267 FSEKVKRLGLIKD
-280 YNNCKKEIKQQL
+280 YNTCKKEIKHQL
-292 FKSIEKRID
+292 IKSIERRME
-301 VDKKIGLFLSGGID
+301 VDKEIGLFLSGGID
-315 SSILANVISKVS
+315 SSILANIISKVS
-327 KKRIHS
+327 KKRIHT
-333 FTIGYNVGS
+333 FTIGYNIGS
-342 FDESKNAELVAKYN
+342 FDESKKAELVAKYN

-370 INSLDYI
+370 INNLDDI

-389 VLAAYYVSKLAK
+389 VLAAYFVSKLAK

-430 KYNIIP
+430 KYNTIP
-436 KNIRDILIEPIIN
+436 KNIRDKLIEPIIN

-467 INSDSKND
+467 INADSKDD
-475 FIMRYNMMCL
+475 FIMRFNMMCL

-500 YKDISYLIKSIYN
+500 YKDISYLIKPIYN

-569 NDFKLKGNNK
+569 NDFKLRGNNK

-594 ILNAP
+594 IISAP

-618 LLELTERDFIEN
+618 LLELTERNFIKN
-630 QGLFKYKYIEKIIH
+630 QGLFQYDYIEKIIH
-644 EHLSGINDFSF
+644 EHLSGVNDFSF
-655 QLWTLFVFQKWYK
+655 QLWTFFVFQKWYK
-668 RIF
+668 NIFMN

>member
-1 MGRCRRKIVE
+1 MGKLFGIVSQKIISND
-11 KYCLQVTAPKLY
+11 KIDKL
-23 KILFK
+23 KNNIFQNNL
-28 VLKKYNFYNQIKIKR
+28 R
-43 IENIIMNKIFGIFSG
+43 ENSIFISNDKKIFLHN
-58 KIIEKE
+58 E
-64 NIYQIKEKIIQNG
+64 NLRVIN
-77 LEKDNIYLSKNMKRL
+77 LSKLTQDNN
-92 LFSKKLL
+92 LL
-99 IVNIIK
+99 I
-105 NNSQVFTDDE
+105 TL
-115 IIVTIDGEIYNCDEM
+115 IDGEIFNCNE
-130 IKDLTNEGY
+130 IIEDLTNKGY
-139 KFKNYTESE
+139 KFKKYIESE
-148 VIAYGYAEYGDLIF
+148 VIAQGYVEYGDLIF
-162 NKLNGVFSIV
+162 NKLNGAFSIA
-172 IYIKRGD
+172 IYNK
-179 KLILVRDKFGSKPLF
+179 KKNELILARDKFGSKPLF
-194 YYYNDNEFIFSSE
+194 YYYSDNEFIFSSE

-222 TALNTYFALTYIPA
+222 TALNIYFALTYIPA

-252 VKLENNT
+252 VKLVNNN
-259 VNKKKYYN
+259 VNKEKYYN
-267 FSEKVKSSGLIKD
+267 FGEKVKRSGLIKD
-280 YNNCKKEIKQQL
+280 YNTCKKEIKHQL
-292 FKSIEKRID
+292 IKSIERRME
-301 VDKKIGLFLSGGID
+301 VDKEIGLFLSGGID
-315 SSILANVISKVS
+315 SSILANIISKIS
-327 KKRIHS
+327 KKRIHT
-333 FTIGYNVGS
+333 FTIGYNIGS
-342 FDESKNAELVAKYN
+342 FDESKKAELVAKYN

-370 INSLDYI
+370 INNLDDI
-377 LFNFGEPYADSS
+377 LSNFGEPYADSS
-389 VLAAYYVSKLAK
+389 VLAAYFVSKLAK

-436 KNIRDILIEPIIN
+436 KNIRDKLIEPIIN

-467 INSDSKND
+467 INADSKDD
-475 FIMRYNMMCL
+475 FIMRFNMMCL

-500 YKDISYLIKSIYN
+500 YKDISYLIKPIYN

-569 NDFKLKGNNK
+569 NYFKLRGNNK

-594 ILNAP
+594 IISAP

-618 LLELTERDFIEN
+618 LLELTERNFIKN
-630 QGLFKYKYIEKIIH
+630 QGLFQYDYIEKIIH
-644 EHLSGINDFSF
+644 EHLSGVNDFSF

-668 RIF
+668 KVFF

>member
-1 MGRCRRKIVE
+1 MGKLFGIVSQKIITNDKIDRPKKKIIYNNLREDSIFISNNRKI
-11 KYCLQVTAPKLY
+11 
-23 KILFK
+23 F
-28 VLKKYNFYNQIKIKR
+28 FYNKNLLLINPSKLPKD
-43 IENIIMNKIFGIFSG
+43 ENFIIIM
-58 KIIEKE
+58 
-64 NIYQIKEKIIQNG
+64 
-77 LEKDNIYLSKNMKRL
+77 
-92 LFSKKLL
+92 
-99 IVNIIK
+99 
-105 NNSQVFTDDE
+105 
-115 IIVTIDGEIYNCDEM
+115 IDGEIYNCNE
-130 IKDLTNEGY
+130 IAEDLINRGCELIN
-139 KFKNYTESE
+139 FTESE
-148 VIAYGYAEYGDLIF
+148 VIAQGYVEYGDLIF
-162 NKLNGVFSIV
+162 NKLNGAFSIA
-172 IYIKRGD
+172 IYNNKRNE
-179 KLILVRDKFGSKPLF
+179 LILVRDKFGSKPLF
-194 YYYNDNEFIFSSE
+194 YYYSDNEFIFSSD
-207 LNDIIEYGIK
+207 LNDIKEYGIK
-217 KEINN
+217 REINN
-222 TALNTYFALTYIPA
+222 TALNIYFALTYIPA

-241 KNVNKIEAGSY
+241 KNVNKVEAGSY
-252 VKLENNT
+252 VKLENNIV

-267 FSEKVKSSGLIKD
+267 FSEKIKRSGLIKD
-280 YNNCKKEIKQQL
+280 YNTCKKEIKYQL
-292 FKSIEKRID
+292 IKSIERRMEG
-301 VDKKIGLFLSGGID
+301 DKKIGLFLSGGID
-315 SSILANVISKVS
+315 SSILANIISKVS
-327 KKRIHS
+327 KKRIHT
-333 FTIGYNVGS
+333 FTIGYSIGS
-342 FDESKNAELVAKYN
+342 FDESKKAELVAKYN

-370 INSLDYI
+370 INNLDDI

-430 KYNIIP
+430 KYNTIP
-436 KNIRDILIEPIIN
+436 KNIRDKLIEPIIN
-449 KIPQNRH
+449 KIPQNKH

-467 INSDSKND
+467 INADSKDD
-475 FIMRYNMMCL
+475 FIMRFNMMCL

-500 YKDISYLIKSIYN
+500 YKDISYLIKPIYN

-548 SLIVRMPFLDPEFIE
+548 SLIVRTPFLDPEFIE

-569 NDFKLKGNNK
+569 SDFKLKGNNK

-618 LLELTERDFIEN
+618 LLELTERNFIKN
-630 QGLFKYKYIEKIIH
+630 QGLFQYEYIEKIIQ

-668 RIF
+668 KVFF